1 MQKKSLFRNCCLVF
15 MFELLGLIIFLSPQN
30 VASTMAKEGIK
41 IENALGT
48 ETLRELD
55 KRTSISFNSL
65 FLESGIYA
73 GIWHTFIPTEDERQN
88 SGRLKNVGSG
98 LFRWVE
104 DKLNVCMFLLFQLL
118 HRVHLMVMWLPSVF
132 LVLAAS
138 VYSGYN
144 LRKIK
149 QGNFAFASPTA
160 HRAAI
165 RGIIVMLTL
174 LPLYFFLPMAVS
186 PYVYPVLYILWSFM
200 IMGIISNIAK
210 RI

>member
-1 MQKKSLFRNCCLVF
+1 MQKKSLFRNCCLAF
-15 MFELLGLIIFLSPQN
+15 MFELLGLILFLSPQN
-30 VASTMAKEGIK
+30 VASIMAKEGIK

-88 SGRLKNVGSG
+88 SGSLKNVGSG

-118 HRVHLMVMWLPSVF
+118 HRVHLMAMWLPSVF

-160 HRAAI
+160 HRSAI
-165 RGIIVMLTL
+165 RGIIIMVTL

-186 PYVYPVLYILWSFM
+186 PYVYPVMYILWSFM